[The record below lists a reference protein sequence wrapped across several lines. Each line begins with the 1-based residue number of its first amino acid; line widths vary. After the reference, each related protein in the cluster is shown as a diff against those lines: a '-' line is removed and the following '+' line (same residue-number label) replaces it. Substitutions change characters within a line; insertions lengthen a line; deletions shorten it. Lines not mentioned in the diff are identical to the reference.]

1 MDSGGIAMRFC
12 PYQLSV
18 IFTFVLSDMSKKE
31 TTIKRTVRPR
41 DAATLVLLRQVRG
54 KTTVLMGLRHGKH
67 KFMPDQWVFP
77 GGRVDRADGY
87 APAATE
93 LRPHVSRNLV
103 KTTSPHRARA
113 LAMAAVR
120 ETFEE
125 TGLILGTPHDKAP
138 EQAAPSWAPFYE
150 TGYSPMLDSL
160 EYVYRAV
167 TPPIR
172 PIRFNARFFL
182 ADGANLHGDLQG
194 DGELLNLDWV
204 PIAQAMELP
213 TPPIQQIV
221 LKALPGLLDE
231 EGRVR
236 RQRKVPVRIMRNGT
250 RRLEYE

>member
-1 MDSGGIAMRFC
+1 
-12 PYQLSV
+12 
-18 IFTFVLSDMSKKE
+18 MSEKQ
-31 TTIKRTVRPR
+31 TTAKRAARPR

-54 KTTVLMGLRHGKH
+54 KTAVLMGLRHGKH

-87 APAATE
+87 APSASE
-93 LRPHVSRNLV
+93 LRSHVSNSLAR
-103 KTTSPHRARA
+103 TSSPHRARA

-125 TGLILGTPHDKAP
+125 TGLILGQPLDKVP
-138 EQAAPSWAPFYE
+138 EKASTTWRPFYDA
-150 TGYSPMLDSL
+150 GFAPCLKDL

-167 TPPIR
+167 TPPFR

-182 ADGANLHGDLQG
+182 ADGSNLHGKLQG
-194 DGELLNLDWV
+194 DGELLNLKWV
-204 PIAQAMELP
+204 PIPKAIELQ

-221 LKALPGLLDE
+221 LEALPGLVDDN
-231 EGRVR
+231 GKIR
-236 RQRKVPVRIMRNGT
+236 RRRKVPVRIVRHGT

>member
-1 MDSGGIAMRFC
+1 
-12 PYQLSV
+12 
-18 IFTFVLSDMSKKE
+18 MSNK
-31 TTIKRTVRPR
+31 TNPAQRAARPR

-77 GGRVDRADGY
+77 GGRVDRSDGF
-87 APAATE
+87 AQAATE
-93 LRPHVSRNLV
+93 LRPHVEKRLAAASAA
-103 KTTSPHRARA
+103 HRARA

-125 TGLILGTPHDKAP
+125 TGLILGRSLDLAP
-138 EQAAPSWAPFYE
+138 SGAAPSWAAFYR
-150 TGYSPMLDSL
+150 TGYAPVLDSL

-182 ADGANLHGDLQG
+182 ADGSNLHGKLQG
-194 DGELLNLDWV
+194 DGELLNLSWL
-204 PIAQAMELP
+204 PIPKAIELP
-213 TPPIQQIV
+213 TPPIQRIV
-221 LKALPGLLDE
+221 LEALPGMVDD
-231 EGRVR
+231 GGKIRRPRRV
-236 RQRKVPVRIMRNGT
+236 PIRIMRHGE

>member
-1 MDSGGIAMRFC
+1 MRIC
-12 PYQLSV
+12 RLRKPALLSE
-18 IFTFVLSDMSKKE
+18 MPKKSP
-31 TTIKRTVRPR
+31 TAKRAARPR

-93 LRPHVSRNLV
+93 LLAHVAKHLA
-103 KTTSPHRARA
+103 TTSSPHRARA

-125 TGLILGTPHDKAP
+125 TGLILGQPLAAVP
-138 EQAAPSWAPFYE
+138 SGASASSAPSWAPFYE
-150 TGYSPMLDSL
+150 AGYAPLLDGL

-182 ADGANLHGDLQG
+182 ADGSNLHGKLKG
-194 DGELLNLDWV
+194 DGELLDLSWV
-204 PIAQAMELP
+204 PIPKAIELQ

-221 LKALPGLLDE
+221 LEALPGMVDE
-231 EGRVR
+231 AGKIKKSR
-236 RQRKVPVRIMRNGT
+236 RVPVRIMRYGE
-250 RRLEYE
+250 RRVEYE

>member
-1 MDSGGIAMRFC
+1 MQFC
-12 PYQLSV
+12 PFQLSALSSCL
-18 IFTFVLSDMSKKE
+18 LSDMSKNE
-31 TTIKRTVRPR
+31 TTTERAVRPR

-87 APAATE
+87 AMAASE
-93 LRPHVSRNLV
+93 LRPHVNRRLANTASA
-103 KTTSPHRARA
+103 HRARA

-125 TGLILGTPHDKAP
+125 TGLILGRPLENPP
-138 EQAAPSWAPFYE
+138 ERAAPAWAPFYQA
-150 TGYSPMLDSL
+150 GFAPVLDTL

-167 TPPIR
+167 TPPFR

-182 ADGANLHGDLQG
+182 ADGTNLHGKLQG
-194 DGELLNLDWV
+194 DGELLNLAWI
-204 PIAQAMELP
+204 PIPKAIELP
-213 TPPIQQIV
+213 TAPIQQIV
-221 LKALPGLLDE
+221 LEALPSLLDE

-236 RQRKVPVRIMRNGT
+236 RLRRVPVRIMRHGQ

>member
-1 MDSGGIAMRFC
+1 
-12 PYQLSV
+12 
-18 IFTFVLSDMSKKE
+18 MSEKQTKA
-31 TTIKRTVRPR
+31 KRAARPR

-87 APAATE
+87 APSASE
-93 LRPHVSRNLV
+93 LRPHVSNSLAR
-103 KTTSPHRARA
+103 TSSEHRARA

-125 TGLILGTPHDKAP
+125 TGLILGQPLDNIPDRASPTWK
-138 EQAAPSWAPFYE
+138 PFYE
-150 TGYSPMLDSL
+150 AGFAPSLKPL

-167 TPPIR
+167 TPPFR

-182 ADGANLHGDLQG
+182 ADGNNLHGKLQG
-194 DGELLNLDWV
+194 DGELLDLKWV
-204 PIAQAMELP
+204 PIPKAIELQ

-221 LKALPGLLDE
+221 LEALPGLVD
-231 EGRVR
+231 GDGKIR
-236 RQRKVPVRIMRNGT
+236 RRRKVPVRIMRHGT

>member
-1 MDSGGIAMRFC
+1 
-12 PYQLSV
+12 
-18 IFTFVLSDMSKKE
+18 MSKKE
-31 TTIKRTVRPR
+31 TTVKRAVRPR

-87 APAATE
+87 AMAGSE
-93 LRPHVSRNLV
+93 LRPHVNRGL
-103 KTTSPHRARA
+103 TRTSSAHRARA

-125 TGLILGTPHDKAP
+125 TGLILGHPLKQP
-138 EQAAPSWAPFYE
+138 PGKAAPSWAPFYQA
-150 TGYSPMLDSL
+150 GFAPALDSL

-182 ADGANLHGDLQG
+182 TDGTNLHGKLKG
-194 DGELLNLDWV
+194 DGELLDLSWV
-204 PIAQAMELP
+204 PIPKAMELT

-221 LKALPGLLDE
+221 LQALPGLVDE

-236 RQRKVPVRIMRNGT
+236 RLRRVPVRIMRHGE

>member
-1 MDSGGIAMRFC
+1 
-12 PYQLSV
+12 
-18 IFTFVLSDMSKKE
+18 MSKKE
-31 TTIKRTVRPR
+31 TTAKRAARPR

-77 GGRVDRADGY
+77 GGRVDRSDGY
-87 APAATE
+87 AMAASE
-93 LRPHVSRNLV
+93 LRPHVNRSLV
-103 KTTSPHRARA
+103 KTSSVHRARA

-125 TGLILGTPHDKAP
+125 TGLILGQPLKTPPTKAS
-138 EQAAPSWAPFYE
+138 ASWAPFYQAGFAP
-150 TGYSPMLDSL
+150 TLDSL

-182 ADGANLHGDLQG
+182 ADGTNLHGKLQG
-194 DGELLNLDWV
+194 DGELLNLAWV
-204 PIAQAMELP
+204 PIPKAIELP

-221 LKALPGLLDE
+221 LEALPGLVDE
-231 EGRVR
+231 DGRVR
-236 RQRKVPVRIMRNGT
+236 RQRRVPVRIMRYGE

>member
-1 MDSGGIAMRFC
+1 
-12 PYQLSV
+12 
-18 IFTFVLSDMSKKE
+18 MSKKS
-31 TTIKRTVRPR
+31 TTAKRAVRPR

-87 APAATE
+87 AHAASE
-93 LRPHVSRNLV
+93 LRPHVTKHLAR
-103 KTTSPHRARA
+103 TSSAHRARA

-120 ETFEE
+120 ELFEE
-125 TGLILGTPHDKAP
+125 TGMILGQRLDQVPKGASS
-138 EQAAPSWAPFYE
+138 SWAPFYQA
-150 TGYSPMLDSL
+150 GYAPILDSL

-182 ADGANLHGDLQG
+182 ADGSNLHGKLQG
-194 DGELLNLDWV
+194 DGELLNLSWV
-204 PIAQAMELP
+204 PIPKAIELP

-221 LKALPGLLDE
+221 LEALPDMVDDAGQI
-231 EGRVR
+231 R
-236 RQRKVPVRIMRNGT
+236 RHRRVPVRIMRYGE
-250 RRLEYE
+250 RRIEYE

>member
-1 MDSGGIAMRFC
+1 
-12 PYQLSV
+12 
-18 IFTFVLSDMSKKE
+18 MSEKQ
-31 TTIKRTVRPR
+31 TTPKRAARPR

-87 APAATE
+87 AHSASE
-93 LRPHVSRNLV
+93 LRNHVSNSLAR
-103 KTTSPHRARA
+103 TSSPPRARA

-125 TGLILGTPHDKAP
+125 TGLILGKPVNEVPNLVP
-138 EQAAPSWAPFYE
+138 EKAAPSWRPFYE
-150 TGYSPMLDSL
+150 AGFAPCLEDL

-167 TPPIR
+167 TPPFR

-182 ADGANLHGDLQG
+182 ADGSNLHGKLQG
-194 DGELLNLDWV
+194 DGELLNLKWV
-204 PIAQAMELP
+204 PIPKAIELQ

-221 LKALPGLLDE
+221 LEALPGLVDAD
-231 EGRVR
+231 GKIR
-236 RQRKVPVRIMRNGT
+236 RRRKVPVRIMRHGT
-250 RRLEYE
+250 RRVEYE

>member
-1 MDSGGIAMRFC
+1 M
-12 PYQLSV
+12 P
-18 IFTFVLSDMSKKE
+18 KKE
-31 TTIKRTVRPR
+31 ITAKRAARPR

-87 APAATE
+87 AAAASE
-93 LRPHVSRNLV
+93 LRPHVSQSLA
-103 KTTSPHRARA
+103 KTSSDHRARA

-125 TGLILGTPHDKAP
+125 TGMILGRPLDKQP
-138 EQAAPSWAPFYE
+138 ERASPTWAPFYQA
-150 TGYSPMLDSL
+150 GFSPILDSM

-167 TPPIR
+167 TPPFR

-182 ADGANLHGDLQG
+182 ADGTNLHGKLQG
-194 DGELLNLDWV
+194 DGELLNLSWV
-204 PIAQAMELP
+204 PIPKAIELP

-221 LKALPGLLDE
+221 LEALPGLVDD

-236 RQRKVPVRIMRNGT
+236 RQRKVPVRIMRHGT

>member
-1 MDSGGIAMRFC
+1 
-12 PYQLSV
+12 
-18 IFTFVLSDMSKKE
+18 MSKKIE
-31 TTIKRTVRPR
+31 ANKRAARPPDSKRAARPR

-77 GGRVDRADGY
+77 GGRVDQADGY
-87 APAATE
+87 AHAATE
-93 LRPHVSRNLV
+93 LRPHVTKHLAV
-103 KTTSPHRARA
+103 TSSTHRARA

-125 TGLILGTPHDKAP
+125 TGLIVGRKLDGASDILAKNASET
-138 EQAAPSWAPFYE
+138 WAPFYE
-150 TGYSPMLDSL
+150 AGYAPLLDGL

-182 ADGANLHGDLQG
+182 ADGSNLHGKLQG
-194 DGELLNLDWV
+194 DGELLNLAWV
-204 PIAQAMELP
+204 PIPKAIELP

-221 LKALPGLLDE
+221 LEALPDMVDQNGKIK
-231 EGRVR
+231 RSR
-236 RQRKVPVRIMRNGT
+236 RVPVRIMRHGQ
-250 RRLEYE
+250 RRIEFE

>member
-1 MDSGGIAMRFC
+1 
-12 PYQLSV
+12 
-18 IFTFVLSDMSKKE
+18 MSKKE
-31 TTIKRTVRPR
+31 TTAKRAVRPR
-41 DAATLVLLRQVRG
+41 DAATLVLLRRFRD

-87 APAATE
+87 ATAASE
-93 LRPHVSRNLV
+93 LRAHVNRSLS
-103 KTTSPHRARA
+103 KTASAHRARA

-125 TGLILGTPHDKAP
+125 TGLILGQPLKTPPRKASP
-138 EQAAPSWAPFYE
+138 TWAPFYRA
-150 TGYSPMLDSL
+150 GFAPALDSL

-182 ADGANLHGDLQG
+182 ADGTNLHGKLQG
-194 DGELLNLDWV
+194 DGELLNLAWL
-204 PIAQAMELP
+204 PIPKAIELP
-213 TPPIQQIV
+213 TPPLQQIV
-221 LKALPGLLDE
+221 LEALPGLLDE

-236 RQRKVPVRIMRNGT
+236 RQRRVPVRIMRHGE

>member
-1 MDSGGIAMRFC
+1 MPLPQTFL
-12 PYQLSV
+12 LSN
-18 IFTFVLSDMSKKE
+18 MSKKE
-31 TTIKRTVRPR
+31 KSAKRAVRPR
-41 DAATLVLLRQVRG
+41 DAATLILLRQIRG

-87 APAATE
+87 AAAASE
-93 LRPHVSRNLV
+93 LRPHVNKRLV
-103 KTTSPHRARA
+103 STGSAHRARA

-125 TGLILGTPHDKAP
+125 TGLILGQPLEKPP
-138 EQAAPSWAPFYE
+138 ERAAPSWAPFYQA
-150 TGYSPMLDSL
+150 GFAPALDSL
-160 EYVYRAV
+160 EYFYRAV
-167 TPPIR
+167 TPPFR

-182 ADGANLHGDLQG
+182 ADGTNLHGKLQS
-194 DGELLNLDWV
+194 DGELLDLAWIPV
-204 PIAQAMELP
+204 PKAMELQ

-221 LKALPGLLDE
+221 LEALPGLVDE

-236 RQRKVPVRIMRNGT
+236 PQRRVPVRIMRYGQ